1 MSEVAQR
8 KRGQLRLEEELP
20 GKALPKKSLLGKF
33 FPEQKSRKGIP
44 ENRYS
49 PGRGPAASLCLI

>member
-1 MSEVAQR
+1 MAQR